1 MTVRATKDIS
11 MKASRTSTNSK
22 LIQGAPKKVYDAFIT
37 KEALE
42 YWLAPYGMTGKIHD
56 FDARIGGGYDMSL
69 VYKDQKTE
77 GKTTGNEDRFSA
89 TFVELRPYEK
99 VVQTI
104 NFKSDK
110 SEFTDEMIMEVL
122 LEEVRTNATKVTI
135 LFKNIPTGVD
145 PKDNEDGTEQSLEK
159 LAEYIENS

>member
-1 MTVRATKDIS
+1 MTVR
-11 MKASRTSTNSK
+11 RTSTNSR
-22 LIQGAPKKVYDAFIT
+22 LIQGTQKKIYEAFID

-42 YWLAPYGMTGKIHD
+42 FWLAPYGMTGKIHD
-56 FDARIGGGYDMSL
+56 FDVRIGGGYDMSL
-69 VYKDQKTE
+69 IYNDPKTQ

-89 TFVELRPYEK
+89 KFVELRPYEK
-99 VVQTI
+99 VVQRI
-104 NFKSDK
+104 NFKSDN

-122 LEEVRTNATKVTI
+122 LEEVQPNSTKVTI

-159 LAEYIENS
+159 LAKYIENN